1 MTLVSVLDYVFG
13 QDQWFL
19 DCLGFFDGLLD
30 WFQLFRGVEIS
41 GGNTGLDAVLG
52 SSELVAWS

>member
-13 QDQWFL
+13 QDQW
-19 DCLGFFDGLLD
+19 FFDGLLD